1 MILAD
6 LNLSSS
12 PVASL
17 TLKIFLDIVIISRI
31 DKYTSPLAKYKEQEE
46 LHV

>member
-1 MILAD
+1 MILVD

-17 TLKIFLDIVIISRI
+17 TLKIFLDIIIISII
-31 DKYTSPLAKYKEQEE
+31 DKYTKPLVKYKEQEE